1 MVRMRGDGRAVDV
14 SGFDV
19 HPGARLHRVDDEAN
33 CERER
38 RRVLEI
44 DDRLHAD
51 APGRVNL
58 VHPRDADDERREH
71 GRREPHPDQADGAP
85 SGVNGSPRPGATR
98 PTSTPATS
106 EGETYLG
113 YATRIVADIRR
124 MADAVRASR
133 SVPRGLLRVNV
144 MLGFGRTTITP
155 LVSEFATPHP
165 RVEVRLDVTDRPVD
179 RVDGGFDF
187 AIRFG
192 EPPDTRLNARRI
204 MSNRRL
210 LRASPVYL
218 QRRGAPAS
226 LARCIVHRRNDD
238 AHGVW
243 RFVRDGEAEGVKVRA
258 APSSND
264 GDIVPGWALD
274 GHGILIR
281 SEWDLAKYLESGRL
295 RRVLPEYALP
305 SADLFACYPVRR
317 NPSARARAPID
328 FLVARLGASAPAPA
342 RTPKGGRRAG
352 SRDVPPRVR

>member
-58 VHPRDADDERREH
+58 VHPSDADDERREH

-85 SGVNGSPRPGATR
+85 SGVSGSPRPGATR

-113 YATRIVADIRR
+113 YATRIVADIRQ

-133 SVPRGLLRVNV
+133 SVPRGLLRVNA
-144 MLGFGRTTITP
+144 MLGFGRTTIAP

-179 RVDGGFDF
+179 RVDGGSDL

-218 QRRGAPAS
+218 QRHGAPAS
-226 LARCIVHRRNDD
+226 LAALAAHRCIVHRRNDD
-238 AHGVW
+238 AHGV
-243 RFVRDGEAEGVKVRA
+243 
-258 APSSND
+258 
-264 GDIVPGWALD
+264 
-274 GHGILIR
+274 
-281 SEWDLAKYLESGRL
+281 
-295 RRVLPEYALP
+295 
-305 SADLFACYPVRR
+305 
-317 NPSARARAPID
+317 
-328 FLVARLGASAPAPA
+328 
-342 RTPKGGRRAG
+342 
-352 SRDVPPRVR
+352 

>member
-1 MVRMRGDGRAVDV
+1 M
-14 SGFDV
+14 S
-19 HPGARLHRVDDEAN
+19 
-33 CERER
+33 
-38 RRVLEI
+38 
-44 DDRLHAD
+44 
-51 APGRVNL
+51 
-58 VHPRDADDERREH
+58 
-71 GRREPHPDQADGAP
+71 
-85 SGVNGSPRPGATR
+85 GSPRPGATR

-113 YATRIVADIRR
+113 YATRIVADIRQ

-133 SVPRGLLRVNV
+133 SVPRGLLRVNA

-179 RVDGGFDF
+179 RVDGGSDL

-305 SADLFACYPVRR
+305 SADLSACYPVWR

-342 RTPKGGRRAG
+342 RTPEGGRRAG

>member
-58 VHPRDADDERREH
+58 VHPSDADDERREH

-85 SGVNGSPRPGATR
+85 SGVSGSPRPGATR

-113 YATRIVADIRR
+113 YATRIVADIRQ

-179 RVDGGFDF
+179 RVDGGSDL

-305 SADLFACYPVRR
+305 SADLSACYPVWR

-342 RTPKGGRRAG
+342 RTPEGGRRAG

>member
-1 MVRMRGDGRAVDV
+1 M
-14 SGFDV
+14 S
-19 HPGARLHRVDDEAN
+19 
-33 CERER
+33 
-38 RRVLEI
+38 
-44 DDRLHAD
+44 
-51 APGRVNL
+51 
-58 VHPRDADDERREH
+58 
-71 GRREPHPDQADGAP
+71 
-85 SGVNGSPRPGATR
+85 GSPRPGATR

-113 YATRIVADIRR
+113 YATRIVAALRQ

-165 RVEVRLDVTDRPVD
+165 RVEVRLDVRDRPVD
-179 RVDGGFDF
+179 RIDGGSNL

-210 LRASPVYL
+210 LRASPVHL
-218 QRRGAPAS
+218 QRHGAPAS
-226 LARCIVHRRNDD
+226 LAALAAHRCIVYRRNDD

-305 SADLFACYPVRR
+305 SADLSACYPVRR
-317 NPSARARAPID
+317 NPSGRAPGPLGFLEPAGGGHPPPPPRARRLSGAPQP
-328 FLVARLGASAPAPA
+328 AGASPRADRFP
-342 RTPKGGRRAG
+342 RRAG
-352 SRDVPPRVR
+352 RRLRAGAGADTGGRPTGGLAGRAAAREIIALSPASDDAAPPHPIR